1 LEEKAMQNMLTGKV
15 ALVTGAA
22 GDVGRAIV
30 TRFLEEG
37 AAVVATDFND
47 QVLRKTVAAFAE
59 KGGKVV
65 GQKHDVT
72 SEDDW
77 RRVVDVAVAT
87 FGRLDI
93 LVNCAGAIKVVLIES
108 MDYADWKHIMAVNC
122 DGAFLGMKA
131 ALPALKDAA
140 KDSMGGGSIINIAS
154 AQGLKAG
161 QPGLSAY
168 TASKGGLRLLT
179 RNAAVEFGR
188 LGYKIRC
195 NAVVP
200 SAMGGTAMM
209 DTLIKLQVE
218 RGVFKSFEH
227 GMTTLNAVFPLG
239 HTGEPLDVA
248 EAAVFL
254 ASDRAKH
261 ITGIDLPVDGGV
273 CA

>member
-1 LEEKAMQNMLTGKV
+1 MTRLLDGKV

-22 GDVGRAIV
+22 GDVGRTIV
-30 TRFLEEG
+30 ARFVEEG
-37 AAVVATDFND
+37 AAVVGTDFND
-47 QVLRKTVAAFAE
+47 VALHKALQTIAAPGE
-59 KGGKVV
+59 KAIGL
-65 GQKHDVT
+65 QHDVT
-72 SEDDW
+72 SEADW
-77 RRVVDVAVAT
+77 HRVVAGVIAE

-93 LVNCAGAIKVVLIES
+93 LVNCAGTIKVVLIEN
-108 MDYADWKHIMAVNC
+108 MEYADWKHVMSVNC
-122 DGAFLGMKA
+122 DGAFLGMKTC
-131 ALPALKDAA
+131 LPALKTAA
-140 KDSMGGGSIINIAS
+140 QQGAAGSSVINIAS

-209 DTLIKLQVE
+209 DMLVKLQVE
-218 RGVFKSFEH
+218 RGVFKDFEH
-227 GMTTLNAVFPLG
+227 GMTTLNAAFPLG
-239 HTGEPLDVA
+239 HTGAPIDVA

-261 ITGIDLPVDGGV
+261 ITGVDLPVDGGV

>member
-1 LEEKAMQNMLTGKV
+1 MHNLLTGKV

-22 GDVGRAIV
+22 GDVGRSIV
-30 TRFLEEG
+30 ARFAEEG
-37 AAVVATDFND
+37 AAVMATDFND
-47 QVLRKTVAAFAE
+47 AALRKSLPAIAGE
-59 KGGKVV
+59 GGKIA
-65 GQKHDVT
+65 GEKHDVT
-72 SEDDW
+72 SEEDW
-77 RRVVDVAVAT
+77 RRVVAAT
-87 FGRLDI
+87 IARFARLDI
-93 LVNCAGAIKVVLIES
+93 LVNCAGAIKVVFIEN
-108 MDYADWKHIMAVNC
+108 MDYADWKHVMAVNC

-131 ALPALKDAA
+131 ALPELKKAA
-140 KDSMGGGSIINIAS
+140 QGAVGGSSIINIAS

-209 DTLIKLQVE
+209 DMLVNLQVE

-227 GMTTLNAVFPLG
+227 GMATLNAVFPLG

>member
-1 LEEKAMQNMLTGKV
+1 MTNMLSGKV

-30 TRFLEEG
+30 ARFVEEG
-37 AAVVATDFND
+37 AAVAGTDCNGTAV
-47 QVLRKTVAAFAE
+47 QAVVQKIGA
-59 KGGKVV
+59 GG
-65 GQKHDVT
+65 GDAMGIQHDVT

-77 RRVVDVAVAT
+77 HRVVAAVIAK

-108 MDYADWKHIMAVNC
+108 MEYADWKHVMAVNC
-122 DGAFLGMKA
+122 DGAFLGMKT
-131 ALPALKDAA
+131 ALPELKKAA
-140 KDSMGGGSIINIAS
+140 QQSVGGASIINIAS

-209 DTLIKLQVE
+209 DMLVKLQVE
-218 RGVFKSFEH
+218 RGVFKDFDH
-227 GMTTLNAVFPLG
+227 GMATLNAAFPLG
-239 HTGEPLDVA
+239 HTGAPIDVA

-254 ASDRAKH
+254 SSDRAKH

>member
-1 LEEKAMQNMLTGKV
+1 MQTMLEGKV

-30 TRFLEEG
+30 ARFVEEG
-37 AAVVATDFND
+37 AAVLATDFND
-47 QVLRKTVAAFAE
+47 GALNKSVAALVQQ
-59 KGGKVV
+59 GGRVIAA
-65 GQKHDVT
+65 KHDVT
-72 SEDDW
+72 SEENW
-77 RRVVDVAVAT
+77 KRVVDAVVSAY
-87 FGRLDI
+87 GRLDI
-93 LVNCAGAIKVVLIES
+93 LVNCAGAIKVVLIED
-108 MDYADWKHIMAVNC
+108 MAYADWKHVMTVNC

-131 ALPALKDAA
+131 ALPALKLAA
-140 KDSMGGGSIINIAS
+140 KDSTGGASIINIAS

-209 DTLIKLQVE
+209 DMLVNLQVE

-227 GMTTLNAVFPLG
+227 GMATLNAVFPLG

>member
-1 LEEKAMQNMLTGKV
+1 MTKMLNGKV
-15 ALVTGAA
+15 GLVTGAA

-30 TRFLEEG
+30 ARFVEEG
-37 AAVVATDFND
+37 AAVAGTDYNG
-47 QVLRKTVAAFAE
+47 AALQAVVQE
-59 KGGKVV
+59 IGAAGGNVI
-65 GQKHDVT
+65 GIQHDVT

-77 RRVVDVAVAT
+77 RRVVAAVIEK

-108 MDYADWKHIMAVNC
+108 MDYADWKHVMSVNC
-122 DGAFLGMKA
+122 DGAFLGMKT
-131 ALPALKDAA
+131 ALPELKKAA
-140 KDSMGGGSIINIAS
+140 QQSIGGASIINIAS

-209 DTLIKLQVE
+209 DMLVKLQVE
-218 RGVFKSFEH
+218 RGVFKDFDH
-227 GMTTLNAVFPLG
+227 GMATLNAAFPLG
-239 HTGEPLDVA
+239 HTGAPIDVA

-254 ASDRAKH
+254 SSDRAKH

>member
-1 LEEKAMQNMLTGKV
+1 MQNLLSGKV

-30 TRFLEEG
+30 ARFVEEG
-37 AAVVATDFND
+37 AAVLATDFNRD
-47 QVLRKTVAAFAE
+47 LLEKSVKAAA
-59 KGGKVV
+59 GKD
-65 GQKHDVT
+65 GRAAGEKHDVT
-72 SEDDW
+72 SEEDW
-77 RRVVDVAVAT
+77 KRVVAAAVAK

-93 LVNCAGAIKVVLIES
+93 LVNCAGAIKVVFIEN
-108 MDYADWKHIMAVNC
+108 MDYADWKHVMAVNC
-122 DGAFLGMKA
+122 DGAFLGMKY
-131 ALPALKDAA
+131 ALPELRKAA
-140 KDSMGGGSIINIAS
+140 QGSIGGASIINIAS

-209 DTLIKLQVE
+209 DMLVNLQVE

-227 GMTTLNAVFPLG
+227 GMATLNAAFPIG
-239 HTGEPLDVA
+239 HTGEPIDVA

>member
-1 LEEKAMQNMLTGKV
+1 MTNLLDGKV

-30 TRFLEEG
+30 GRFAEEG
-37 AAVVATDFND
+37 AAVAGTDFNE
-47 QVLRKTVAAFAE
+47 QALHHSLQKMAAAGD
-59 KGGKVV
+59 KAIGL
-65 GQKHDVT
+65 QHDVT
-72 SEDDW
+72 SESDW
-77 RRVVDVAVAT
+77 RRVVASVVAK

-108 MDYADWKHIMAVNC
+108 MEYADWKHIMAVNC
-122 DGAFLGMKA
+122 DGAFLGMKSCLSELKKSA
-131 ALPALKDAA
+131 AQ
-140 KDSMGGGSIINIAS
+140 SVGGSSVINIAS

-209 DTLIKLQVE
+209 DMLVKLQVE
-218 RGVFKSFEH
+218 RGVFKNFDH
-227 GMTTLNAVFPLG
+227 GMETLNAVFPLG
-239 HTGEPLDVA
+239 HTGAPIDVA

>member
-1 LEEKAMQNMLTGKV
+1 MNEMLSGKV

-22 GDVGRAIV
+22 GDVGRSIV
-30 TRFLEEG
+30 SRLSEEG
-37 AAVVATDFND
+37 AAVLATDFNEE
-47 QVLRKTVAAFAE
+47 VLAKTVATTVA
-59 KGGKVV
+59 GGGRVV
-65 GQKHDVT
+65 AAKHDVT

-77 RRVVDVAVAT
+77 HRVVTNAVAT
-87 FGRLDI
+87 FGGLDI
-93 LVNCAGAIKVVLIES
+93 LVNCAGAIRVVLIEN
-108 MDYADWKHIMAVNC
+108 MDYADWKHVMTVNC

-131 ALPALKDAA
+131 ALPEMKKSAQR
-140 KDSMGGGSIINIAS
+140 SIGGASIINIAS

-209 DTLIKLQVE
+209 DSLVKLQVS
-218 RGVFKSFEH
+218 RGVFKDFEH
-227 GMTTLNAVFPLG
+227 GIATLNAAFPLG
-239 HTGEPLDVA
+239 HTGAPIDVA
-248 EAAVFL
+248 EAVVFL

>member
-1 LEEKAMQNMLTGKV
+1 MTKMLNGKV
-15 ALVTGAA
+15 GLVTGAA

-30 TRFLEEG
+30 ARFVEEG
-37 AAVVATDFND
+37 AAVAGTDYNGAALQAAVQEIGAT
-47 QVLRKTVAAFAE
+47 
-59 KGGKVV
+59 GGNVI
-65 GQKHDVT
+65 GIQHDVT

-77 RRVVDVAVAT
+77 HRVVAAVIAK

-108 MDYADWKHIMAVNC
+108 MEYADWKHVMAVNC
-122 DGAFLGMKA
+122 DGAFLGMKT
-131 ALPALKDAA
+131 ALPELKKAA
-140 KDSMGGGSIINIAS
+140 QQSVGGASIINIAS

-209 DTLIKLQVE
+209 DMLVKLQVE
-218 RGVFKSFEH
+218 RGVFKDFDH
-227 GMTTLNAVFPLG
+227 GMATLNAAFPLG
-239 HTGEPLDVA
+239 HTGAPIDVA

-254 ASDRAKH
+254 SSDRAKH

>member
-1 LEEKAMQNMLTGKV
+1 MQNLLSGKV

-30 TRFLEEG
+30 ARFVEEG
-37 AAVVATDFND
+37 AAVLATDFNED
-47 QVLRKTVAAFAE
+47 LLKKSVKEAGEQ
-59 KGGKVV
+59 GGRVD
-65 GQKHDVT
+65 GEKHDVT
-72 SEDDW
+72 SEEDW
-77 RRVVDVAVAT
+77 KRVVAAAAAK

-93 LVNCAGAIKVVLIES
+93 LVNCAGAIKVVFIEN
-108 MDYADWKHIMAVNC
+108 MDYADWKHVMAVNC
-122 DGAFLGMKA
+122 DGAFLGMKS
-131 ALPALKDAA
+131 ALPELRKAA
-140 KDSMGGGSIINIAS
+140 QDSVGGASIINVAS

-209 DTLIKLQVE
+209 DMLVNLQVQ

-227 GMTTLNAVFPLG
+227 GMATLNAVFPIG
-239 HTGEPLDVA
+239 HTGEPIDVA

>member
-1 LEEKAMQNMLTGKV
+1 MQDLLSGKV
-15 ALVTGAA
+15 AIVTGAA

-30 TRFLEEG
+30 ARFVEEG
-37 AAVVATDFND
+37 ASIIATDFND
-47 QVLRKTVAAFAE
+47 DALRKALTLIAE
-59 KGGKVV
+59 KSEAVA
-65 GQKHDVT
+65 GQTHDVT

-77 RRVVDVAVAT
+77 QRVVASAVAR
-87 FGRLDI
+87 FSRLDI
-93 LVNCAGAIKVVLIES
+93 LVNCAGAIKVVLIENMS
-108 MDYADWKHIMAVNC
+108 YADWKHVMAVNC

-131 ALPALKDAA
+131 ALPELKKAAAL
-140 KDSMGGGSIINIAS
+140 SIGGASIINIAS

-209 DTLIKLQVE
+209 DMLVKLQVE

-227 GMTTLNAVFPLG
+227 GMATLNAVFPLG